1 MIKSFKHKG
10 LRDFAQTSNSAKLAV
25 QNPDRIRRILV
36 ALDAAKSPAMMNLPG
51 LKFHALKGADKGRYA
66 VWASGNSRIT
76 FAFAGVDVIDVNLED
91 YHR

>member
-10 LRDFAQTSNSAKLAV
+10 LRDFAQTGNPAKLAV

-36 ALDAAKSPAMMNLPG
+36 ALDAAKSPVMMNLPG

-66 VWASGNSRIT
+66 VWASGNWRIT

-91 YHR
+91 YH